1 MNWKKRLPLY
11 GRKHW
16 EISRVG
22 IDDNFFDLGGES
34 FKAMSVVRKISPS
47 LSVIDLFKY
56 PTIREL
62 SDYISNKQKEEKR
75 EILHELTKHVS
86 KEKKQMNLICIPYGE
101 EVLLLIS
108 L

>member
-1 MNWKKRLPLY
+1 L
-11 GRKHW
+11 

-62 SDYISNKQKEEKR
+62 SDYISNKQKEER
-75 EILHELTKHVS
+75 ERFC
-86 KEKKQMNLICIPYGE
+86 MNLR
-101 EVLLLIS
+101 S
-108 L
+108 MFQKRKNK

>member
-1 MNWKKRLPLY
+1 
-11 GRKHW
+11 
-16 EISRVG
+16 
-22 IDDNFFDLGGES
+22 
-34 FKAMSVVRKISPS
+34 MSVVRKISPS

-101 EVLLLIS
+101 KCCCLS
-108 L
+108 AFSK